1 MMSQS
6 NLTPNSG
13 KILYYQIKLEGHLD
27 QRWAS
32 WFDEMDI
39 THRKSGNTILSG
51 PIRDQAELQGLIKKI
66 YSLGL
71 TLISVNPLNG
81 DQER

>member
-6 NLTPNSG
+6 NLTPNSE
-13 KILYYQIKLEGHLD
+13 KTLYYQIKLEGHLD

-39 THRKSGNTILSG
+39 THMESGDTILSG

-71 TLISVNPLNG
+71 TLISVNPING